1 MLTGTGGVW
10 EEQDQG
16 FVTSLKGQLGIS
28 LWPSVARSSD
38 FFFKRSQ
45 TSRFTNEIS
54 QLLKVGN

>member
-38 FFFKRSQ
+38 FFFQEKP
-45 TSRFTNEIS
+45 NI
-54 QLLKVGN
+54 